1 MSVKPQ
7 SATVHNH
14 TELPARPDLIRLIIG
29 IFGIGS
35 SGPLIALSTMPV
47 PTLIFWRNFGGS
59 LMTLPF
65 ALRHKVNRTGVKWA
79 VLAGVVLAIHFV
91 GFFLAMRMTS
101 VTAGTAIVATQ
112 PIFAAFFV
120 KLTGGHIPQKAW
132 LGMLISFT
140 GVLLVTGIDLQLD
153 RRSFMGDLAALI
165 SGALAAAYMLIG
177 SRAQK
182 TLETTSYTTICYFVC
197 AMTALPM
204 ALIAGYEIIHFA
216 AREWLVLLG
225 LILGAQILG
234 HTMFN
239 ITLKRVSPAVVSMI
253 VFFEVPIAA
262 LLASIFK
269 IGKQPTAF
277 IIPGVILILLGCIL
291 VVSRTRAENELSPG

>member
-1 MSVKPQ
+1 MSEVQK
-7 SATVHNH
+7 ATVHNH

-35 SGPLIALSTMPV
+35 SGPLIALSAMPV
-47 PTLIFWRNFGGS
+47 PTLIFWRNLGGA

-65 ALRHKVNRTGVKWA
+65 ALRHKLDRTGVKWA
-79 VLAGVVLAIHFV
+79 VLAGVVLAVHFV
-91 GFFLAMRMTS
+91 GFFLSMRMTS

-120 KLTGGHIPQKAW
+120 KLTGGHIPTKAW

-140 GVLLVTGIDLQLD
+140 GVLVVTGIDLQLD
-153 RRSFMGDLAALI
+153 RRSFLGDLAALI

-177 SRAQK
+177 SRAQQ
-182 TLETTSYTTICYFVC
+182 TLATTSYTTICYFVC

-204 ALIAGYEIIHFA
+204 ALLSGYDIVGFA
-216 AREWLVLLG
+216 LREWWILLG
-225 LILGAQILG
+225 LIIGAQILG

-239 ITLKRVSPAVVSMI
+239 MTLKRETPAVVSMI
-253 VFFEVPIAA
+253 VFFEVPVAA
-262 LLASIFK
+262 IVALVFDIV
-269 IGKQPTAF
+269 KQPTLS

-291 VVSRTRAENELSPG
+291 VVLRTRPESVTVEQ

>member
-1 MSVKPQ
+1 MSQAQK
-7 SATVHNH
+7 ATVHNH

-35 SGPLIALSTMPV
+35 SGPLIALSAMPV
-47 PTLIFWRNFGGS
+47 PTLIFWRNLGGS

-65 ALRHKVNRTGVKWA
+65 ALRHKVDRIGVKWA
-79 VLAGVVLAIHFV
+79 VLAGIVLAVHFV
-91 GFFLAMRMTS
+91 GFFLSVRMTS

-120 KLTGGHIPQKAW
+120 KLTGGHIPTRAW

-140 GVLLVTGIDLQLD
+140 GVLVVTGIDLQLD

-177 SRAQK
+177 SRAQQ
-182 TLETTSYTTICYFVC
+182 TLATTSYTTICYFVC
-197 AMTALPM
+197 AMTAFPM
-204 ALIAGYEIIHFA
+204 ALISGYDIVGFA
-216 AREWLVLLG
+216 VREWWILLG
-225 LILGAQILG
+225 LIIGAQILG

-239 ITLKRVSPAVVSMI
+239 MTLKRVSPAVVSMI
-253 VFFEVPIAA
+253 VFFEVPVAA
-262 LLASIFK
+262 FVSLVFH
-269 IGKQPTAF
+269 IGKQPTLT

-291 VVSRTRAENELSPG
+291 VVLRTRPESVMTQQ